1 MRLTRRQWVALAG
14 GAASFGPSLVF
25 GQAKS
30 PLLIEGKKTLFQRVL
45 TRPSAG
51 LAPKPGGPA
60 GKAAAPFTAFF
71 VYERV
76 TEGGATWLLVGAGS
90 QGKTEGY
97 LREADTVPWR
107 HSITLAFAPPTNRE
121 RVLFFRDRNALTTF
135 VNADNAATESQRIAK
150 EITAKGTLGPNNP
163 VIAAEPEKFVDL
175 QKQFYLLPVLEASST
190 LLKSGHRTRMVKV
203 ASITQDAPTA
213 APPPAPAGDSGISN
227 FNSAVVFVIDASSS
241 MQPYID
247 RTRQAM
253 EEVLRQA
260 EEGKVGN
267 RIRFGVVAF
276 QDDPGK
282 TPGMEYLSRV
292 FADPNQTT
300 NKDQF
305 LAAIGKVKATKNST
319 RAYAEDAYAGLDE
332 ALRKINW
339 NNFGGRY
346 IVYITDAS
354 AREGNSQ
361 FASTRMSTDQM
372 RTHAQERGV
381 AIYAMHLKTAEGQKD
396 HAIAEAQFKRLTA
409 WPGKGALYFPVE
421 AGDPA
426 KFEGDVKKMAKALV
440 EQVKSPEK
448 ALGRTAGRQGRCR
461 AGQRGC
467 RGPRHGAVVPG
478 PPAGRQ
484 VSAHVR
490 KLGQRPR
497 RQESRDSQF
506 HRARPVDQ
514 EPVVG
519 PAEHPAPSGGGGRE
533 GPARPG
539 QLFQPAAQRCR
550 GHGARSFPPW
560 PGSSQEPGTGWP
572 DGRVPGR
579 IALPEP
585 VDVNRLRCLDQHG
598 RGPVAGHPGRHQV
611 QDRAVPAF
619 PRRRGPLGQA
629 QSGRRRRRPCLPG
642 ADRRLAVRPCAACPA
657 CLSRD

>member
-45 TRPSAG
+45 TRPGAG

-448 ALGRTAGRQGRCR
+448 ALAAPQAGKGDAVQDSVDAVGRAMVLSYLGRQQGVKSPPMYESWASDRDVKNREIPSFTVRVLLTKNQLSDLQNTLRRLVEAGEKAQLDPGSFFNQLRSAAVAMGRDPSR
-461 AGQRGC
+461 
-467 RGPRHGAVVPG
+467 
-478 PPAGRQ
+478 
-484 VSAHVR
+484 
-490 KLGQRPR
+490 LGQGQAKNLEQAGLMGEYLDGLPY
-497 RQESRDSQF
+497 QSQLMSIDFDAWTNMGVGQSQAILDGIKSKIALYQRF
-506 HRARPVDQ
+506 HDDVDRW
-514 EPVVG
+514 VK
-519 PAEHPAPSGGGGRE
+519 
-533 GPARPG
+533 
-539 QLFQPAAQRCR
+539 LNPAA
-550 GHGARSFPPW
+550 G
-560 PGSSQEPGTGWP
+560 
-572 DGRVPGR
+572 DDDRVYPVP
-579 IALPEP
+579 IDALP
-585 VDVNRLRCLDQHG
+585 
-598 RGPVAGHPGRHQV
+598 
-611 QDRAVPAF
+611 
-619 PRRRGPLGQA
+619 
-629 QSGRRRRRPCLPG
+629 
-642 ADRRLAVRPCAACPA
+642 
-657 CLSRD
+657 